1 MDIEGSEYFALKG
14 MQKILA
20 SARTLIVEY
29 LPIHLSNVAGVTP
42 EQFAEPLLPHFN
54 RLFVPSLNQT
64 FEKQE
69 IAGALRLMFDQGHYE
84 DGLIFTK

>member
-42 EQFAEPLLPHFN
+42 EQFADPLLPHFN
-54 RLFVPSLNQT
+54 RLSVPSFNQT